1 VSAEYV
7 RHHYG
12 DRLLRAEVERF
23 HRDTQSAWRAAI
35 DREMRAESAEARVE
49 ALWLDVDVDVTR
61 RCSARRWVVSA
72 LA

>member
-12 DRLLRAEVERF
+12 DWLLRAEVERF
-23 HRDTQSAWRAAI
+23 HRDTRSAWRAAI

-49 ALWLDVDVDVTR
+49 ALWLDVDVTR